1 MQPLFILVI
10 CIIAISVIVIAMLR
24 TRLKNKS
31 KELAKKLN
39 HISAYSEKSNYEQ
52 ARERLSAL
60 N

>member
-52 ARERLSAL
+52 AKREIIGS
-60 N
+60 